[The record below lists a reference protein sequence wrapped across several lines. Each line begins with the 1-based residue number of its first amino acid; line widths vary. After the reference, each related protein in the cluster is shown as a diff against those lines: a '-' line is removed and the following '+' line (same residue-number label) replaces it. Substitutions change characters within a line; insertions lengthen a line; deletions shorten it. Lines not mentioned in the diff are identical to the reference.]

1 MDVELSV
8 ITKTYELYKHFTN
21 INATIPKLHRYGLG
35 EKVLAQNLDLLA
47 NLIKAKNAPRA
58 TKAAY
63 LLNASTNIEILRLEL
78 RLYLDLKLTNQTQVF
93 QMQANLR
100 EIGREVGGW
109 LRSTK

>member
-21 INATIPKLHRYGLG
+21 INTVIPKIHRYGLG
-35 EKVLAQNLDLLA
+35 EKALTQNLDLLT
-47 NLIKAKNAPRA
+47 NLIKAKNAPRP

-63 LLNASTNIEILRLEL
+63 LLNASTNIEILRFEL
-78 RLYLDLKLTNQTQVF
+78 RLYLDLKLASQTRVF

-109 LRSTK
+109 LRSLK